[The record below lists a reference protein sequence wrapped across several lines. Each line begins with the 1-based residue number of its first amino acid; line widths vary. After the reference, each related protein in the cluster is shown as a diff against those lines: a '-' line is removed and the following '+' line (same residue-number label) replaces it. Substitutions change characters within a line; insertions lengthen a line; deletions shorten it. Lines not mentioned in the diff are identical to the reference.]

1 VGVVPT
7 ATAAATTATATTN
20 DPNER
25 KEAKRNVQ
33 KDLIALTNTKC
44 NIPKNSPMPANKKPK
59 RTTEKEL
66 VTTRLPPTAVNLG
79 KHPPKDWVAAEA
91 AAAAA
96 AAAAV
101 MAVAVAV
108 AGTVGTLVTLNW
120 RRHLRGRVAVPVET
134 VLFVPINTP
143 PVCLPQSLVSV
154 GVLTYL
160 KKDDVRVTPTAV
172 AVPTTVVMWLIWC
185 LPRPPPVVKVL
196 ALEVTIIPTTCT
208 VPMRVRNPNKI

>member
-1 VGVVPT
+1 LTIVSFAYILWVRHHTLQTFLQKLFFPGHLINPLQTSNFFTTCNRFAGVPNVGVVPT

-79 KHPPKDWVAAEA
+79 KHPPKDWVVAEA

-96 AAAAV
+96 AAAV
-101 MAVAVAV
+101 VVVVAVAVAV

-120 RRHLRGRVAVPVET
+120 RRHLRGRVVVPVET

-154 GVLTYL
+154 
-160 KKDDVRVTPTAV
+160 
-172 AVPTTVVMWLIWC
+172 
-185 LPRPPPVVKVL
+185 
-196 ALEVTIIPTTCT
+196 
-208 VPMRVRNPNKI
+208 

>member
-1 VGVVPT
+1 LTIVSFAYILWVRHHTLQTFLQKNFLVHLLKSFKQTSNFFTTCNRFAGVPNVGVVPT

-66 VTTRLPPTAVNLG
+66 VTTRLPPTAVNLE

-96 AAAAV
+96 AAAV
-101 MAVAVAV
+101 VAVAV

-120 RRHLRGRVAVPVET
+120 RRHLRGRVVVPVET

-143 PVCLPQSLVSV
+143 LVCPPQSLVSV
-154 GVLTYL
+154 
-160 KKDDVRVTPTAV
+160 
-172 AVPTTVVMWLIWC
+172 
-185 LPRPPPVVKVL
+185 
-196 ALEVTIIPTTCT
+196 
-208 VPMRVRNPNKI
+208 